1 MHPTIGTVIGFREMK
16 LRMRGSRILTFAI
29 PLIASMIFV
38 AASACGGEPVEPA
51 DTPEPEPTVATVNNE
66 AAADS
71 KTMGLPETF
80 ESATV
85 DGLGDTKGFHGTTFA
100 HGTFDTRELAGKP
113 IVINFWFPSCPP
125 CRAELQHFEE
135 VYQEFGEPSGSDVQ
149 FVGIQQLG
157 LDSIEDGAALFD
169 ELGVTFPGLPDNA
182 SAIQIAYNV
191 FSYPTTVFLDH
202 NHNEHRVWQGAID
215 KKNLAEIVQEL
226 ADISSTQIEED
237 SQPAEGEAVALELS
251 TDEPAA
257 TDSELIEPELVYANT
272 QIFTGFGD
280 APGFKGDTFHHGVF
294 DLSEHQGK
302 PVIINFWFPSCPPCR
317 AEIPNFEHAYQT
329 WGAPGR
335 DEIVIVGVQAVGF
348 DTAADG
354 VEFLE
359 KMEAT
364 YPAIPDIGSAIHLA
378 YQITAAPT
386 TFFLDRDHN
395 VLSVHQ
401 GYIKHAQLQ
410 DILQQLIET

>member
-1 MHPTIGTVIGFREMK
+1 MK
-16 LRMRGSRILTFAI
+16 LRIHCSRILTFVAT
-29 PLIASMIFV
+29 LIASMLFV
-38 AASACGGEPVEPA
+38 AVSACGS
-51 DTPEPEPTVATVNNE
+51 EPEQPTDTAEPDPTVAPVNDE
-66 AAADS
+66 VAADS
-71 KTMGLPETF
+71 KTMGFPEAF

-85 DGLGDTKGFHGTTFA
+85 DGFGDTKGFHGTTFA

-125 CRAELQHFEE
+125 CRAELEHFEE
-135 VYQEFGEPSGSDVQ
+135 VYQEFGEPSGNDVQ

-191 FSYPTTVFLDH
+191 FSYPTTVFLDR

-215 KKNLAEIVQEL
+215 KDNLAEIVQEL
-226 ADISSTQIEED
+226 TDGSSTQIEED
-237 SQPAEGEAVALELS
+237 QPPAHGEAVALELF
-251 TDEPAA
+251 TDEPTAA
-257 TDSELIEPELVYANT
+257 DPELVEPELVYANT
-272 QIFTGFGD
+272 QIFAGFGD
-280 APGFKGDTFHHGVF
+280 APGFKGDTFHHGIF

-302 PVIINFWFPSCPPCR
+302 PVVINFWFPSCPPCR
-317 AEIPNFEHAYQT
+317 AEIPNFEHAYKT
-329 WGAPGR
+329 LGAPGT
-335 DEIVIVGVQAVGF
+335 DQIVFVGVQAVGF

-354 VEFLE
+354 LEFLG
-359 KMEAT
+359 KMEAN

-386 TFFLDRDHN
+386 TFFLDKDHN

-401 GYIKHAQLQ
+401 GYIKHNQLQ
-410 DILQQLIET
+410 DILNQLIEL

>member
-1 MHPTIGTVIGFREMK
+1 MK
-16 LRMRGSRILTFAI
+16 VRTRRPRFLIIAIL
-29 PLIASMIFV
+29 LIASMFFV
-38 AASACGGEPVEPA
+38 AASACGSEPVEPA
-51 DTPEPEPTVATVNNE
+51 DTPEPEPTVAPISDE

-71 KTMGLPETF
+71 MPMGFPESF

-85 DGLGDTKGFHGTTFA
+85 DGLGDTKGFYGTTFA

-125 CRAELQHFEE
+125 CRAELEHFEE
-135 VYQEFGEPSGSDVQ
+135 VYQEFGEPSGSDIQ
-149 FVGIQQLG
+149 FVGVQQLG
-157 LDSIEDGAALFD
+157 LDSIEDGAALFE

-215 KKNLAEIVQEL
+215 KENLAEIVQGL
-226 ADISSTQIEED
+226 ADGVSAQIEED
-237 SQPAEGEAVALELS
+237 SQPAEGDAVAVDLS
-251 TDEPAA
+251 TDQSAVAEA
-257 TDSELIEPELVYANT
+257 ELAEPELVYADT
-272 QIFTGFGD
+272 QVFAGLGD
-280 APGFKGDTFHHGVF
+280 APGFKGDTFHHGSF
-294 DLSEHQGK
+294 DLSEHEGK
-302 PVIINFWFPSCPPCR
+302 PVVINFWFPSCPPCR

-329 WGAPGR
+329 LGPPGT
-335 DEIVIVGVQAVGF
+335 DQIVFVGVQAVGF

-354 VEFLE
+354 VEFLG
-359 KMEAT
+359 KMKAN
-364 YPAIPDIGSAIHLA
+364 YPAIPDVGSSIHLA

-401 GYIKHAQLQ
+401 GYIKHNQLQ
-410 DILQQLIET
+410 DILDQLIEL